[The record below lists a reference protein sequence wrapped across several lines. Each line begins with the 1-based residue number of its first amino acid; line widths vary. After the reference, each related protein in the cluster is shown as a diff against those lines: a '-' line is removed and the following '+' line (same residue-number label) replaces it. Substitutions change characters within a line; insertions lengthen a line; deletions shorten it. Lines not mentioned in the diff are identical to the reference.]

1 MNLSTDMKVRVVR
14 LRVPE
19 DGPEGVAKKVEKA
32 LDEYE
37 GDEGKREN
45 EALQFCVEVS
55 PNAARMGIADARR
68 LKRAVE
74 PFRARVKRSCPGHV
88 VRVPNRGFM
97 AAARTALF
105 FFRPDVPTKVEIF

>member
-1 MNLSTDMKVRVVR
+1 MKVRVVR

-37 GDEGKREN
+37 GDEVTREN

-68 LKRAVE
+68 LKRALE
-74 PFRARVKRSCPGHV
+74 PYRARVKRSCPRHV
-88 VRVPNRGFM
+88 LRVPNGAFL
-97 AAARTALF
+97 AAARAALF
-105 FFRPDVPTKVEIF
+105 FFRPDVPTTIEIL